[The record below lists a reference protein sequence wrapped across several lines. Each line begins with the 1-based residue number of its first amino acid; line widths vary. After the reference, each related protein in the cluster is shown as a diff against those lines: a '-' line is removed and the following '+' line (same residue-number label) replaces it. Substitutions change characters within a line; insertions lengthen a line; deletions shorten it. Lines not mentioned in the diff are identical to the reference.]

1 MVDCYVEM
9 VYYLRCTLSSH
20 SHIVVSSK
28 CGIAWIIV
36 FSSLHT
42 VNMVNTTDIRS
53 VETFTKMITVLL
65 ILILTFF
72 KRYDLLD
79 YNVSKMLI
87 TKLVELWVLLP
98 LILNYF

>member
-9 VYYLRCTLSSH
+9 VYYLRCTLASH
-20 SHIVVSSK
+20 GHIVASSK
-28 CGIAWIIV
+28 RSIAWIIV

-42 VNMVNTTDIRS
+42 VNMVNTADIRS

-72 KRYDLLD
+72 KRYYLLD
-79 YNVSKMLI
+79 YNVSKMFI

-98 LILNYF
+98 LILNYL